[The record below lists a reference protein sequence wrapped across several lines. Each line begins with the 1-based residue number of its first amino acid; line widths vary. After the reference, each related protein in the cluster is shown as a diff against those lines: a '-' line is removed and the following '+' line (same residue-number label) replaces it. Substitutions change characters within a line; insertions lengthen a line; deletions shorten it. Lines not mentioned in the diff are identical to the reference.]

1 MLQVHPDALQRL
13 HRAAQ
18 ALMDLRTEQR
28 VLLTGTPLQNSLAEL
43 FMLLSFLDASK
54 FASLEDFESEFADVS
69 KEQQARSGEAVALAG
84 SACDLDSSYQV
95 ASVRHAACLS
105 SQSLRQ

>member
-1 MLQVHPDALQRL
+1 MRQVHPDALQRL
-13 HRAAQ
+13 PRAAQ

-54 FASLEDFESEFADVS
+54 FASLEDFESEFADIS
-69 KEQQARSGEAVALAG
+69 QEQQARSRKASAPEG
-84 SACDLDSSYQV
+84 SACFV
-95 ASVRHAACLS
+95 IFTA
-105 SQSLRQ
+105 